1 MEHTVSI
8 TTPFI
13 KLEAL
18 LKYAGLVGTGGGSKI
33 RTAPPSHRPA
43 PRTTPPGCAAP
54 GGESKIRIAEGEV
67 LVNGE
72 VCTQRGRK
80 LHPGDRVE
88 LGGEALLVAEA

>member
-1 MEHTVSI
+1 MEHTVII

-18 LKYAGLVGTGGGSKI
+18 LKYAGLVGTGG
-33 RTAPPSHRPA
+33 
-43 PRTTPPGCAAP
+43 
-54 GGESKIRIAEGEV
+54 ESKIRIMEGEV

-72 VCTQRGRK
+72 VCTVRGRK

-88 LGGEALLVAEA
+88 LGGEVLLVAEA

>member
-1 MEHTVSI
+1 MEHTVNI

-18 LKYAGLVGTGGGSKI
+18 LKYAGLVGTGG
-33 RTAPPSHRPA
+33 
-43 PRTTPPGCAAP
+43 
-54 GGESKIRIAEGEV
+54 ESKIRIAEGEV

-72 VCTQRGRK
+72 ICTQRGKK

-88 LGGEALLVAEA
+88 LGGQVILVAEA

>member
-18 LKYAGLVGTGGGSKI
+18 LKYAGLVGTGG
-33 RTAPPSHRPA
+33 
-43 PRTTPPGCAAP
+43 
-54 GGESKIRIAEGEV
+54 ESKIRIMEGEV

-72 VCTQRGRK
+72 VCTVRGRK

-88 LGGEALLVAEA
+88 LGGEVLLVAEA

>member
-1 MEHTVSI
+1 MEHTIRI

-18 LKYAGLVGTGGGSKI
+18 LKYAGLVGTGG
-33 RTAPPSHRPA
+33 
-43 PRTTPPGCAAP
+43 
-54 GGESKIRIAEGEV
+54 ESKIRITEGEV

-72 VCTQRGRK
+72 VCTVRGRK

-88 LGGEALLVAEA
+88 LGGEVLLVAEA

>member
-18 LKYAGLVGTGGGSKI
+18 LKYAGLVGTGG
-33 RTAPPSHRPA
+33 
-43 PRTTPPGCAAP
+43 
-54 GGESKIRIAEGEV
+54 ESKIRFMEGEV

-72 VCTQRGRK
+72 GCTVRGRK

-88 LGGEALLVAEA
+88 LGGEVLLVAEA

>member
-18 LKYAGLVGTGGGSKI
+18 LKYAGLVGT
-33 RTAPPSHRPA
+33 
-43 PRTTPPGCAAP
+43 

-88 LGGEALLVAEA
+88 LGGEALLVVEA

>member
-8 TTPFI
+8 NTPFI

-18 LKYAGLVGTGGGSKI
+18 LKYAGLVGT
-33 RTAPPSHRPA
+33 
-43 PRTTPPGCAAP
+43 

-72 VCTQRGRK
+72 VCTVRGRK

-88 LGGEALLVAEA
+88 LGGEVLLVAEA

>member
-1 MEHTVSI
+1 MEHSVTI

-18 LKYAGLVGTGGGSKI
+18 LKYAGLVGTGG
-33 RTAPPSHRPA
+33 
-43 PRTTPPGCAAP
+43 
-54 GGESKIRIAEGEV
+54 ESKIRITEGEV
-67 LVNGE
+67 RVNGL

-88 LGGEALLVAEA
+88 LGDEVLVVAGQ

>member
-1 MEHTVSI
+1 MEHTVTI

-18 LKYAGLVGTGGGSKI
+18 LKYAGLVGTGG
-33 RTAPPSHRPA
+33 
-43 PRTTPPGCAAP
+43 
-54 GGESKIRIAEGEV
+54 ESKIRITAGEV
-67 LVNGE
+67 RVNGE

-88 LGGEALLVAEA
+88 LGGEVLLVAEA